1 MNIKKLFFFFFIV
14 MITFSSCHKFP
25 DGLKFSLRSVK
36 NRITGTWK
44 VDKFYVNGE
53 DSTEEFNQLVGC
65 EIEFKKDNY
74 KKNYLTELK
83 SCKNGKILC
92 GYWNYGR
99 YYNPDN
105 EDLGNSNFSLH
116 FNEDTS
122 FYSLRPL
129 IGDTKG
135 YASVFRIL
143 RITNKE
149 FNFVHEISYNSYGKT
164 YIIKLK
170 KVKD

>member
-1 MNIKKLFFFFFIV
+1 MKIKKLFSFFFTVTIF
-14 MITFSSCHKFP
+14 FPSCHKFP
-25 DGLKFSLRSVK
+25 DGLKFSLRSLK

-53 DSTEEFNQLVGC
+53 DSTEEFNQLVSC
-65 EIEFKKDNY
+65 EIEFKKDDY
-74 KKNYLTELK
+74 WGNYLTELK
-83 SCKNGKILC
+83 SCKNGRILS
-92 GYWNYGR
+92 GNWNYR
-99 YYNPDN
+99 KYCNPDN
-105 EDLGNSNFSLH
+105 EDFGNSYFSLH

-122 FYSLRPL
+122 IYSLRPL

-149 FNFVHEISYNSYGKT
+149 YNIVHEISYNSYRKT
-164 YIIKLK
+164 NI
-170 KVKD
+170 